1 MTGTS
6 LFWGATVIAVVLV
19 AELTGAG
26 MAVYAGAGGG
36 LALALMGAWFSGRA
50 SAAEAG
56 ADDARTGDGGREAW
70 SWWGMG
76 LLSRFVG
83 LAVLVLVYGRFW
95 NASQV
100 FVPVLSMT
108 GVYLA
113 WLFWDVCRLY
123 RQAQVS
129 RKQDD

>member
-1 MTGTS
+1 MAGTS
-6 LFWGATVIAVVLV
+6 LFWGATIIAVMLV

-26 MAVYAGAGGG
+26 MDVYAGAAGG
-36 LALALMGAWFSGRA
+36 LALALMGTWFSARA
-50 SAAEAG
+50 KAAE
-56 ADDARTGDGGREAW
+56 ARTGDGNRKAW

-83 LAVLVLVYGRFW
+83 LAVLVLVYGW
-95 NASQV
+95 LWDAAQV

-113 WLFWDVCRLY
+113 WLFWDVGRLY

-129 RKQDD
+129 RKQHG